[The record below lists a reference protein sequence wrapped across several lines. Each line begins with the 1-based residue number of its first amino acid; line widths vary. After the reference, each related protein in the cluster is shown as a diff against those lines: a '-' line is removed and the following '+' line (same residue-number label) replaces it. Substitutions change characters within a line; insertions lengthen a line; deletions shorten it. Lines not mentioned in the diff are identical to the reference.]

1 MSKYNI
7 QKWVMDSYRFLLLK
21 SIFEKYGI
29 STESKDN
36 PYGQVRMIRR
46 FDSIT
51 AIVAPRIEVAFAEG
65 KINIGNSAIMRWAIN
80 NTAIKIGKDG
90 NKKYEKIEP
99 KLRKNDPFMA
109 FVAAMSVQ
117 ELLDE
122 EVIYV

>member
-1 MSKYNI
+1 MKIKEILEITKGTLLSGNEISECENFKI
-7 QKWVMDSYRFLLLK
+7 DSREIKKVDTFV
-21 SIFEKYGI
+21 S
-29 STESKDN
+29 
-36 PYGQVRMIRR
+36 V
-46 FDSIT
+46 
-51 AIVAPRIEVAFAEG
+51 AEG

-90 NKKYEKIEP
+90 NKKYEKIEA

-109 FVAAMSVQ
+109 FVAAMSAQ

>member
-1 MSKYNI
+1 MGVS
-7 QKWVMDSYRFLLLK
+7 V
-21 SIFEKYGI
+21 E
-29 STESKDN
+29 TKDN
-36 PYGQVRMIRR
+36 PYGLVRMIRYPA
-46 FDSIT
+46 SIA

-65 KINIGNSAIMRWAIN
+65 KINIGNSSIMRWAIN
-80 NTAIKIGKDG
+80 NTCVKTGKDG

-122 EVIYV
+122 EIIYV

>member
-1 MSKYNI
+1 
-7 QKWVMDSYRFLLLK
+7 
-21 SIFEKYGI
+21 
-29 STESKDN
+29 
-36 PYGQVRMIRR
+36 MIRR

-80 NTAIKIGKDG
+80 NTAVVIGKDG
-90 NKKYEKIEP
+90 NKKYIKIEP

-109 FVAAMSVQ
+109 FVAAMSGQ

-122 EVIYV
+122 EVIYVYM